1 MKIVNT
7 NSLRVKQLEKNK
19 YLTWTPN
26 FHILFVPKIVFE
38 LTENGNE
45 NRIKIVEFGK
55 SILLNLIFLSGV
67 ILLMFYFKE
76 GKNIN
81 LDLFVYLLTGI
92 AIFLFI
98 GNFIIIETTKRL
110 VRKQLK

>member
-1 MKIVNT
+1 MKIINT
-7 NSLRVKQLEKNK
+7 NSLRVEQLEKNK

-45 NRIKIVEFGK
+45 NKIKIIEFGK
-55 SILLNLIFLSGV
+55 SILLNLIFSTGV
-67 ILLMFYFKE
+67 ILLIFYFKE

-81 LDLFVYLLTGI
+81 LDLLIYLLTGI
-92 AIFLFI
+92 AIFLLI
-98 GNFIIIETTKRL
+98 GNLIIIETTKRL